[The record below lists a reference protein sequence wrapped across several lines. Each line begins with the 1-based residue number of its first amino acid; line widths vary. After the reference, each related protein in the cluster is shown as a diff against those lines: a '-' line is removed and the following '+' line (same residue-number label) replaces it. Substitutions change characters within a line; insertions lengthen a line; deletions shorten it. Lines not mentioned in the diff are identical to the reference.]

1 MESSGSI
8 VAIIKKHYPNVITVY
23 QFGSHGTEYE
33 RADSD
38 VDIAMLLPAS
48 ERTSPAELIKS
59 ECRSELEESLEKSVD
74 FVDIRSAST
83 VFQKEIVT
91 TGEKL
96 WCANPFETELFEL
109 FVWSSYQKLND
120 ERAAI
125 IAQATQTGRFYGA

>member
-1 MESSGSI
+1 M
-8 VAIIKKHYPNVITVY
+8 Y
-23 QFGSHGTEYE
+23 QFGSYGTEYE

-38 VDIAMLLPAS
+38 VDIAILLPAF
-48 ERTSPAELIKS
+48 ERTSPAELIMG

-96 WCANPFETELFEL
+96 WCANPIETELFEL